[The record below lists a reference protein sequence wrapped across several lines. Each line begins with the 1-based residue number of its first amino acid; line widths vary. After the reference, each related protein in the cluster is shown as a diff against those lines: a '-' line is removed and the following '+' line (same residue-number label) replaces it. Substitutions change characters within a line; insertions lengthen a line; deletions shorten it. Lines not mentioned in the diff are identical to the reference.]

1 MFTADASIHLS
12 IRPQWVWMHASKPDF
27 LGFIPSVSAVKNVGH
42 NRFDVRIDGLWGDC
56 SCVMKSSLREPPRRM
71 AWHSVGG
78 ILHLRAEIMIER
90 EGTGSRLTVQLYAL
104 PRDAQLSAVPRLER
118 TFQGI
123 NEALRGALERFAT
136 RLEPAM
142 ALSH

>member
-27 LGFIPSVSAVKNVGH
+27 LGFIPSVSAVKKMGS
-42 NRFDVRIDGLWGDC
+42 NRFAVRIDGLWDDG
-56 SCVMKSSLREPPRRM
+56 SCVMKTSLREPPRRI

-78 ILHLRAEIMIER
+78 ILHLRAEIMIEG

-104 PRDAQLSAVPRLER
+104 PRDAQLSALPCLER
-118 TFQGI
+118 
-123 NEALRGALERFAT
+123 ALKKISETLKGALERFAA
-136 RLEPAM
+136 RFEPAM
-142 ALSH
+142 ALSY